1 MAEGIRGRR
10 RLAAAGVVAAAAA
23 GGVLG
28 AAALEGRGEVARQD
42 RRPAPETWHWVLPAQ
57 HDGVEVVELHPGDC
71 YVLRQVDGIVYF
83 GEPPPGVLELQERLG
98 DPIVHRV
105 EEVGDHPECRREEC
119 IALSRLTRA
128 IVDRLV
134 EAGDRRA
141 MRRADH
147 RPSPLDDMR
156 GGAYTDVGSAE
167 RPRYRQT
174 REQRMAYLHLQTAA
188 RDNCYAAQVPRTL
201 TIHVRDRQH
210 RPDRTGFY
218 SGYLYVEHHHAPV
231 PGRVAGRPRRG
242 TARMPEPPV
251 GRQAESHGGV
261 FPTGRLRL
269 GAARTPGRPVGPAAA
284 PPGAGEQVG
293 NELVLE
299 EANDR

>member
-1 MAEGIRGRR
+1 M
-10 RLAAAGVVAAAAA
+10 AGVGVAAAV
-23 GGVLG
+23 GCVLG
-28 AAALEGRGEVARQD
+28 TAVLEDRPSAAQRE

-71 YVLRQVDGIVYF
+71 YVIRQVDGIVYF
-83 GEPPPGVLELQERLG
+83 GEPPPDVLELQARLG
-98 DPIVHRV
+98 EPIAHRV
-105 EEVGDHPECRREEC
+105 EEVGDHPECREEEC
-119 IALSRLTRA
+119 IAMSRLTQV

-156 GGAYTDVGSAE
+156 GGAYSDVGSEE
-167 RPRYRQT
+167 RSRYRQT

-201 TIHVRDRQH
+201 TIHIRDRQH

-218 SGYLYVEHHHAPV
+218 SGYLYLEHHHAPV

-242 TARMPEPPV
+242 TARVPGVSAGPE
-251 GRQAESHGGV
+251 
-261 FPTGRLRL
+261 
-269 GAARTPGRPVGPAAA
+269 AA
-284 PPGAGEQVG
+284 PRGDAVRVG

-299 EANDR
+299 EANVR

>member
-1 MAEGIRGRR
+1 MPEGIRGRR
-10 RLAAAGVVAAAAA
+10 RLAAAGVAAAAA
-23 GGVLG
+23 IGGVLG
-28 AAALEGRGEVARQD
+28 TAALEGRAGVAQQD

-71 YVLRQVDGIVYF
+71 YVIRQVDGIVYF
-83 GEPPPGVLELQERLG
+83 GEPPPGVLELQARLG
-98 DPIVHRV
+98 EPIAHRV
-105 EEVGDHPECRREEC
+105 EEVGECREEEC
-119 IALSRLTRA
+119 IAMSRLTQA

-156 GGAYTDVGSAE
+156 GGAYSDVGSEE
-167 RPRYRQT
+167 RSRYRQT

-218 SGYLYVEHHHAPV
+218 SGYLYLEHHHAPV
-231 PGRVAGRPRRG
+231 PGRVAGRLRLGP
-242 TARMPEPPV
+242 ARMPEQPV
-251 GRQAESHGGV
+251 GRQAESPGGV

-284 PPGAGEQVG
+284 PPGADEQVG

>member
-1 MAEGIRGRR
+1 M
-10 RLAAAGVVAAAAA
+10 AAASVAAVAAI

-28 AAALEGRGEVARQD
+28 TAALEGRAGAAQQD

-71 YVLRQVDGIVYF
+71 YVIRQVDGIVYF
-83 GEPPPGVLELQERLG
+83 GEPPPDVLELQARLG
-98 DPIVHRV
+98 EPIVHRV

-119 IALSRLTRA
+119 LAMSRLTQA
-128 IVDRLV
+128 IVNRLV

-141 MRRADH
+141 MRRANH

-156 GGAYTDVGSAE
+156 GGAYTDVGSAD

-218 SGYLYVEHHHAPV
+218 SGYLYLEHHHAPV
-231 PGRVAGRPRRG
+231 RGRVAGNLHLGAVRFPG
-242 TARMPEPPV
+242 GLT
-251 GRQAESHGGV
+251 GRQAG
-261 FPTGRLRL
+261 
-269 GAARTPGRPVGPAAA
+269 
-284 PPGAGEQVG
+284 PPGDAFPAR
-293 NELVLE
+293 NERDPL

>member
-1 MAEGIRGRR
+1 MPERIRGRR
-10 RLAAAGVVAAAAA
+10 RLAAVGVAAAAA
-23 GGVLG
+23 VGGVLG
-28 AAALEGRGEVARQD
+28 TAALEGRGEVARQD
-42 RRPAPETWHWVLPAQ
+42 PRPAPETWHWVLPAQ

-71 YVLRQVDGIVYF
+71 YVIRQVDGIVHF
-83 GEPPPGVLELQERLG
+83 GEPPPGVLELQARLG
-98 DPIVHRV
+98 EPIAHRV
-105 EEVGDHPECRREEC
+105 EEVGECREDEC
-119 IALSRLTRA
+119 IAMSRLTQA

-156 GGAYTDVGSAE
+156 GGAYSDVGSEE
-167 RPRYRQT
+167 RSRYRQT

-218 SGYLYVEHHHAPV
+218 SGYLYLEHHHAPV
-231 PGRVAGRPRRG
+231 PGRVAGRLRLGP
-242 TARMPEPPV
+242 ARMPEQPV

-269 GAARTPGRPVGPAAA
+269 GAARTPGQPVGPAAA
-284 PPGAGEQVG
+284 PPGADEQVG

>member
-1 MAEGIRGRR
+1 MSDRIRGRP
-10 RLAAAGVVAAAAA
+10 LLTAAGATVAAAV
-23 GGVLG
+23 GCVLG
-28 AAALEGRGEVARQD
+28 MAAIEGRPVGAQGD

-71 YVLRQVDGIVYF
+71 YVIRQVDGIVYF
-83 GEPPPGVLELQERLG
+83 GEPPPDVLELQARLG
-98 DPIVHRV
+98 DPIAHRV
-105 EEVGDHPECRREEC
+105 EEVGECREEEC
-119 IALSRLTRA
+119 IAMSRLTQA

-156 GGAYTDVGSAE
+156 GGAYSDVGSEE
-167 RPRYRQT
+167 RSRYRQT
-174 REQRMAYLHLQTAA
+174 REQRMAYLHLRTAA

-231 PGRVAGRPRRG
+231 PGRVAGRLRPGPARTPAQPVGRRADSHG
-242 TARMPEPPV
+242 GVFPAGRLRLGPARMPEPPV
-251 GRQAESHGGV
+251 GRQAE
-261 FPTGRLRL
+261 
-269 GAARTPGRPVGPAAA
+269 
-284 PPGAGEQVG
+284 
-293 NELVLE
+293 
-299 EANDR
+299 

>member
-1 MAEGIRGRR
+1 MPERIRGRR
-10 RLAAAGVVAAAAA
+10 RLAAVGAAAAA
-23 GGVLG
+23 AVGGVLG
-28 AAALEGRGEVARQD
+28 TAALEGRGEVARQD
-42 RRPAPETWHWVLPAQ
+42 PRPAPETWHWVLPAQ

-71 YVLRQVDGIVYF
+71 YVIRQVDGIVHF
-83 GEPPPGVLELQERLG
+83 GEPPPDVLELQARLG
-98 DPIVHRV
+98 EPIAHRV
-105 EEVGDHPECRREEC
+105 EEVGECREDEC
-119 IALSRLTRA
+119 IAMSRLTQA

-156 GGAYTDVGSAE
+156 GGAYSDVGSEE
-167 RPRYRQT
+167 RSRYRQT

-218 SGYLYVEHHHAPV
+218 SGYLYLEHHHAPV
-231 PGRVAGRPRRG
+231 PGRVAGRLRLGP
-242 TARMPEPPV
+242 ARMPEQPV

-269 GAARTPGRPVGPAAA
+269 GAARTPGQPVGPAAA
-284 PPGAGEQVG
+284 PPGADEQVG

>member
-1 MAEGIRGRR
+1 MPERIRGRR
-10 RLAAAGVVAAAAA
+10 RLAAVGVAAAAA
-23 GGVLG
+23 VGGVLG
-28 AAALEGRGEVARQD
+28 TAALEGRGEVARQD
-42 RRPAPETWHWVLPAQ
+42 PRPAPETWHWVLPAQ

-71 YVLRQVDGIVYF
+71 YVIRQVDGIVHF
-83 GEPPPGVLELQERLG
+83 GEPPPGVLELQARLG
-98 DPIVHRV
+98 EPIAHRV
-105 EEVGDHPECRREEC
+105 EEVGECREDEC
-119 IALSRLTRA
+119 IAMSRLTQA

-156 GGAYTDVGSAE
+156 GGAYSDVGSEE
-167 RPRYRQT
+167 RSRYRQT

-218 SGYLYVEHHHAPV
+218 SGYLYLEHHHAPV
-231 PGRVAGRPRRG
+231 PGRVAGRLRLGP
-242 TARMPEPPV
+242 ARMPEQPV

-261 FPTGRLRL
+261 FPTGRLRH
-269 GAARTPGRPVGPAAA
+269 GAARTPGQPVGPAAA
-284 PPGAGEQVG
+284 PPGADEQVG

>member
-1 MAEGIRGRR
+1 MRERIRGRR
-10 RLAAAGVVAAAAA
+10 RWAAAGVAVAAALA
-23 GGVLG
+23 GVLG
-28 AAALEGRGEVARQD
+28 AAVLEGRGGVAGQD
-42 RRPAPETWHWVLPAQ
+42 RRPAPETWYWVLPAQ
-57 HDGVEVVELHPGDC
+57 HDGVEVVDLHPGDC
-71 YVLRQVDGIVYF
+71 YVIRQVDGIVYF

-105 EEVGDHPECRREEC
+105 EEAGDHPECQWEEC
-119 IALSRLTRA
+119 IAMAPLMRA
-128 IVDRLV
+128 ITARLV

-141 MRRADH
+141 MRRANH

-156 GGAYTDVGSAE
+156 GGAYSDVGSAE

-201 TIHVRDRQH
+201 TIHIRDRRH

-231 PGRVAGRPRRG
+231 PGRVAGR
-242 TARMPEPPV
+242 
-251 GRQAESHGGV
+251 
-261 FPTGRLRL
+261 LRL
-269 GAARTPGRPVGPAAA
+269 GPARVPGVLARPAAA
-284 PPGAGEQVG
+284 PPGAAGQVG
-293 NELVLE
+293 NELVLK

>member
-1 MAEGIRGRR
+1 MPERIRGRR
-10 RLAAAGVVAAAAA
+10 RLAAAGAAAAA
-23 GGVLG
+23 AVGGVLG
-28 AAALEGRGEVARQD
+28 TAALEGQGEVARQD
-42 RRPAPETWHWVLPAQ
+42 PRPAPETWHWVLPAQ

-71 YVLRQVDGIVYF
+71 YVIRQVDGIVYF
-83 GEPPPGVLELQERLG
+83 GEPPPDVLDLQARLG
-98 DPIVHRV
+98 EPIAHRV
-105 EEVGDHPECRREEC
+105 EEVGECREDEC
-119 IALSRLTRA
+119 IAMSRLTQA

-156 GGAYTDVGSAE
+156 GGAYSDVGSEE
-167 RPRYRQT
+167 RSRYRQT

-218 SGYLYVEHHHAPV
+218 SGYLYLEHHHAPV
-231 PGRVAGRPRRG
+231 PGRVAGRLRLGP
-242 TARMPEPPV
+242 ARMPEQPV

-269 GAARTPGRPVGPAAA
+269 GAARTPGQPVGPAAA
-284 PPGAGEQVG
+284 PPGADEQVG

>member
-1 MAEGIRGRR
+1 MPERIRGRR
-10 RLAAAGVVAAAAA
+10 RLAAVGAAAAA
-23 GGVLG
+23 AVGGVLG
-28 AAALEGRGEVARQD
+28 TAALEGRGEVARQD
-42 RRPAPETWHWVLPAQ
+42 PRPAPETWHWVLPAQ

-71 YVLRQVDGIVYF
+71 YVIRQVDGIVHF
-83 GEPPPGVLELQERLG
+83 GEPPPGVLELQARLG
-98 DPIVHRV
+98 EPIAHRV
-105 EEVGDHPECRREEC
+105 EEVGECREDEC
-119 IALSRLTRA
+119 IAMSRLTQA

-156 GGAYTDVGSAE
+156 GGAYSDVGSEE
-167 RPRYRQT
+167 RSRYRQT

-218 SGYLYVEHHHAPV
+218 SGYLYLEHHHAPV
-231 PGRVAGRPRRG
+231 PGRVAGRLRLGP
-242 TARMPEPPV
+242 ARMPEQPV

-269 GAARTPGRPVGPAAA
+269 GAARTPGQPVGPAAA
-284 PPGAGEQVG
+284 PPGADEQVG

>member
-1 MAEGIRGRR
+1 MPERIRGRR
-10 RLAAAGVVAAAAA
+10 RLAAAGAAAAA
-23 GGVLG
+23 AVGGVLG
-28 AAALEGRGEVARQD
+28 TAALEGRGEVARQD
-42 RRPAPETWHWVLPAQ
+42 PRPAPETWHWVLPAQ

-71 YVLRQVDGIVYF
+71 YVIRQVDGIVYF
-83 GEPPPGVLELQERLG
+83 GEPPPDVLDLQARLG
-98 DPIVHRV
+98 EPIAHRV
-105 EEVGDHPECRREEC
+105 EEVGECREDEC
-119 IALSRLTRA
+119 IAMSRLTQA

-156 GGAYTDVGSAE
+156 GGAYSDVGSEE
-167 RPRYRQT
+167 RSRYRQT

-218 SGYLYVEHHHAPV
+218 SGYLYLEHHHAPV
-231 PGRVAGRPRRG
+231 PGRVAGRLRLGP
-242 TARMPEPPV
+242 ARMPEQPV

-269 GAARTPGRPVGPAAA
+269 GAARTPGQPVGPAAA
-284 PPGAGEQVG
+284 PPGADEQVG

>member
-1 MAEGIRGRR
+1 MSDRIRGRP
-10 RLAAAGVVAAAAA
+10 LLTAAGATVAAAV
-23 GGVLG
+23 GCVLG
-28 AAALEGRGEVARQD
+28 MAAIEGRPVGAQGD

-71 YVLRQVDGIVYF
+71 YVIRQVDGIVYF
-83 GEPPPGVLELQERLG
+83 GEPPPDVLELQERLG

-119 IALSRLTRA
+119 IAMSRLTQA

-147 RPSPLDDMR
+147 RPSPRDDMR
-156 GGAYTDVGSAE
+156 GGAYSDVGSAE

-218 SGYLYVEHHHAPV
+218 SGYLYLEHHHAPV
-231 PGRVAGRPRRG
+231 PGRVAGSLRGG
-242 TARMPEPPV
+242 TARFPGGLTGWRAEP
-251 GRQAESHGGV
+251 HGDA
-261 FPTGRLRL
+261 FR
-269 GAARTPGRPVGPAAA
+269 A
-284 PPGAGEQVG
+284 G
-293 NELVLE
+293 NEHLLL

>member
-1 MAEGIRGRR
+1 MPERARGRR
-10 RLAAAGVVAAAAA
+10 RRAAAGVGVAAAV
-23 GGVLG
+23 GCVLG
-28 AAALEGRGEVARQD
+28 TAALEDRPSAAQRD

-57 HDGVEVVELHPGDC
+57 HDGVEVVDLHPGDC
-71 YVLRQVDGIVYF
+71 YVIRQVDGIVYF
-83 GEPPPGVLELQERLG
+83 GEPPPGVLELQARLG
-98 DPIVHRV
+98 EPIAHRV
-105 EEVGDHPECRREEC
+105 EEVGECREEEC
-119 IALSRLTRA
+119 IAMSRLTQA

-156 GGAYTDVGSAE
+156 GGAYSDVGSEE
-167 RPRYRQT
+167 RSRYRQT
-174 REQRMAYLHLQTAA
+174 REQRMAYLHLRTAA

-218 SGYLYVEHHHAPV
+218 SGYLYLEHHHAPV
-231 PGRVAGRPRRG
+231 PGRVAGRPHRG
-242 TARMPEPPV
+242 TARVP
-251 GRQAESHGGV
+251 GV
-261 FPTGRLRL
+261 LAGP
-269 GAARTPGRPVGPAAA
+269 GAAPRGDAVRA
-284 PPGAGEQVG
+284 G

>member
-1 MAEGIRGRR
+1 MPERIRGRR
-10 RLAAAGVVAAAAA
+10 RLAAAGVAVAAAV

-28 AAALEGRGEVARQD
+28 TAALEGRGEVARQD
-42 RRPAPETWHWVLPAQ
+42 PRPAPETWHWVLPAQ

-71 YVLRQVDGIVYF
+71 YVIRQVDGIVHF
-83 GEPPPGVLELQERLG
+83 GEPPPDVLELQARLG
-98 DPIVHRV
+98 EPIAHRV

-119 IALSRLTRA
+119 IALFRLTQA
-128 IVDRLV
+128 IQDRLV

-141 MRRADH
+141 VRRANH

-156 GGAYTDVGSAE
+156 GGAYSDVGSDE

-174 REQRMAYLHLQTAA
+174 REQRMAYLHLRTAA

-218 SGYLYVEHHHAPV
+218 SGYLYLEHHHAPV
-231 PGRVAGRPRRG
+231 PGRVAGRSRLGPAR
-242 TARMPEPPV
+242 TAEPPV
-251 GRQAESHGGV
+251 GRLAESHGDV
-261 FPTGRLRL
+261 FPTGRPRR
-269 GAARTPGRPVGPAAA
+269 GAARTPGRPAGSAAA
-284 PPGAGEQVG
+284 PPGAGGQVG
-293 NELVLE
+293 NESVLE